1 MKKTVFC
8 VIAHPDD
15 EAFGPSGTLAILAKT
30 DDVHVICVTN
40 GASDPRFHPK
50 GGKSLAIV
58 RTEELK
64 ASAHALGITEVHM
77 LDFQDGT
84 LNNNQY
90 HEVEAALQKLV
101 DIYKPSL
108 LITTE
113 LRGVSGHLDHVA
125 VAMVTSFIYRKNES
139 IDAIWYNCVSREVSD
154 SMSDYFV
161 YFPPGFLR
169 EQVDMIVDISGVF
182 TQKVA
187 AAMCHKS
194 QKKDSDR
201 VVARWMEA
209 PKEEWFFVTKR
220 RDTVSVG

>member
-40 GASDPRFHPK
+40 GASDPRFHPV
-50 GGKSLAIV
+50 GGKSLAKI

-77 LDFQDGT
+77 LGFQDGT

-90 HEVEAALQKLV
+90 HEVESALQKFV
-101 DIYKPSL
+101 DTYHPSL
-108 LITTE
+108 LVTTE

-125 VAMVTSFIYRKNES
+125 VAMVTSFVYRKNES
-139 IDAIWYNCVSREVSD
+139 IDAIWYNCVSRDVSE

-161 YFPPGFLR
+161 YFPPGFRR
-169 EQVDMIVDISGVF
+169 EEVDMVIDISGVF

-187 AAMCHKS
+187 AAMCHQS
-194 QKKDSDR
+194 QKKDADR

-220 RDTVSVG
+220 RDAVTVG